1 MAVKTIT
8 IDMAAYDLLSRRKRE
23 GESFSD
29 VIKAH
34 FAPQFT
40 AKQFRERLRTL
51 RPLSEET
58 LDRME
63 EVVRDRK
70 KSPLRKIEPF
80 DSL

>member
-8 IDMAAYDLLSRRKRE
+8 IDMAAYNLLSRRKRE

-34 FAPQFT
+34 FGRQLT
-40 AKQFRERLRTL
+40 AGEFKKRLRTM
-51 RPLSEET
+51 RPLSEDV
-58 LDRME
+58 LDRIE
-63 EVVRDRK
+63 EIVEARK
-70 KSPLRKIEPF
+70 KSPARPIEPF